1 MTSSKTTLAVITKWA
16 NSIMLATEW
25 TQVIVIRTLAMED
38 INMVTNMDS
47 SILTIE
53 KLKTYNNSNFKKL
66 ETEFVEGKIDH
77 VKIIWNLLSKV

>member
-38 INMVTNMDS
+38 INMVTTMDS

-53 KLKTYNNSNFKKL
+53 KLKTYNMSNFKKL
-66 ETEFVEGKIDH
+66 VTEFVEGKIDH
-77 VKIIWNLLSKV
+77 VKIIWNLL

>member
-25 TQVIVIRTLAMED
+25 TQVIVSRTLAMED
-38 INMVTNMDS
+38 INMVTTMDS

-53 KLKTYNNSNFKKL
+53 KLKTYNKSNLKKL
-66 ETEFVEGKIDH
+66 VTDFVEGKIDH
-77 VKIIWNLLSKV
+77 VKMIWNLL